1 MGEAAAKR
9 VRLSAD
15 AARAAVGALVAELGP
30 SPPPG
35 RLRDVLRTSLDD
47 PALEVGYWLPDLPGF
62 VDIEGRPF
70 DPATAETATYVNG
83 AYGRIGVLTH
93 RAVAPSEAVLL
104 EGIVAAARLVLE
116 NERLHAES
124 RSRLMELQQRRFF
137 TDLIV
142 DNAPVYFAVVDAE
155 GVLTGG
161 INDTLLEVLGIPK
174 TENVRDRYYWDV
186 VCLAEDE
193 EEARSRLG
201 LVATGR
207 ALGVQETRIRSADG
221 TPRVVEWRDTIL
233 PDERGQ
239 LKWIVR
245 AGLDVTER
253 NMREAEL
260 RRLVDEQ
267 AALRR
272 VATAVAEQASLSELV
287 RTVAR
292 EVGEL
297 FGGHTA
303 AVVRAEGTG
312 IRIVDGWAAPGSR
325 LIGAGRF
332 VELHGVETVTATA
345 MQTRSP
351 QRLTDVDD
359 ERSRRLWAELEIDS
373 AIAAP
378 VIVDGEVW
386 GAINATRSTVV
397 EPFPEGAE
405 KGLADMASLV
415 ALALANA
422 AARED
427 LNASRARIVQAGD
440 EARRKLERNL
450 HDGAQQRLVSL
461 SIALRLADTQL
472 DKSPEATRALLQTA
486 SEDLAGALAELRE
499 LARGLHPAVLT
510 DRGLGPA
517 LQVLADRAPIPVEVD
532 NHLEERLPDAVE
544 AAAYYVVSEALA
556 NVAKH
561 AEASFV
567 EVRLHR
573 VDGTA
578 FVEVIDDGVGGAVAS
593 TGSGL
598 RGLAD
603 RVEALGGRLRVAGV
617 AGGGTRVAAEIPC
630 R

>member
-325 LIGAGRF
+325 LIG
-332 VELHGVETVTATA
+332 
-345 MQTRSP
+345 Q
-351 QRLTDVDD
+351 
-359 ERSRRLWAELEIDS
+359 
-373 AIAAP
+373 AASSSC
-378 VIVDGEVW
+378 
-386 GAINATRSTVV
+386 T
-397 EPFPEGAE
+397 
-405 KGLADMASLV
+405 
-415 ALALANA
+415 
-422 AARED
+422 
-427 LNASRARIVQAGD
+427 ASR
-440 EARRKLERNL
+440 
-450 HDGAQQRLVSL
+450 
-461 SIALRLADTQL
+461 
-472 DKSPEATRALLQTA
+472 P
-486 SEDLAGALAELRE
+486 
-499 LARGLHPAVLT
+499 
-510 DRGLGPA
+510 
-517 LQVLADRAPIPVEVD
+517 
-532 NHLEERLPDAVE
+532 
-544 AAAYYVVSEALA
+544 
-556 NVAKH
+556 
-561 AEASFV
+561 
-567 EVRLHR
+567 
-573 VDGTA
+573 
-578 FVEVIDDGVGGAVAS
+578 
-593 TGSGL
+593 
-598 RGLAD
+598 
-603 RVEALGGRLRVAGV
+603 
-617 AGGGTRVAAEIPC
+617 
-630 R
+630 

>member
-1 MGEAAAKR
+1 
-9 VRLSAD
+9 LSAD
-15 AARAAVGALVAELGP
+15 AARAAVGTLVAELGT

-35 RLRDVLRTSLDD
+35 RLRAALRRSLRD

-62 VDIEGRPF
+62 VDIEGKPF
-70 DPATAETATYVNG
+70 DPATAETATATYVHD
-83 AYGRIGVLTH
+83 AHGRIGVLTH
-93 RAVAPSEAVLL
+93 RAVAPAEAPLL
-104 EGIVAAARLVLE
+104 DGIVSAVRLVLE

-124 RSRLMELQQRRFF
+124 RARLMELEQRRFF

-142 DNAPVYFAVVDAE
+142 DNAPVYFAVVDGE

-161 INDTLLEVLGIPK
+161 INDTLLAVLGIPK
-174 TENVRDRYYWDV
+174 TENVRDRHYWDV
-186 VCLAEDE
+186 VCLPEDE
-193 EEARSRLG
+193 DAARARLA
-201 LVATGR
+201 LVASGGAAR
-207 ALGVQETRIRSADG
+207 VEETRIRSASG
-221 TPRVVEWRDTIL
+221 EPRVVEWRDTIL

-253 NMREAEL
+253 NEREHEL
-260 RRLVDEQ
+260 RRLIEEQ

-272 VATAVAEQASLSELV
+272 VAIVVAKQASLNELV

-297 FGGHTA
+297 LGGHTA

-312 IRIVDGWAAPGSR
+312 IRVVDGWAAPGGRSVD
-325 LIGAGRF
+325 AGRF
-332 VELHGVETVTATA
+332 VELEGVASVTARALETG
-345 MQTRSP
+345 SP
-351 QRLTDVDD
+351 QRLVAVDD
-359 ERSRRLWAELEIDS
+359 DAGRLWQSLEINS

-378 VIVDGEVW
+378 IFVDGEVW
-386 GAINATRSTVV
+386 GAINTTRNASA
-397 EPFPEGAE
+397 EPFRAGAE
-405 KGLADMASLV
+405 EGLADMAALV

-422 AARED
+422 AAREE
-427 LNASRARIVQAGD
+427 LNASRARIVRAGD
-440 EARRKLERNL
+440 EARRKLERDL

-461 SIALRLADTQL
+461 AIALRLADAHLQ
-472 DKSPEATRALLQTA
+472 KSPETARGILRAA

-517 LQVLADRAPIPVEVD
+517 LQVLADRAPIPVQVE
-532 NHLEERLPDAVE
+532 NGLEDRLPTAVE

-561 AEASFV
+561 ADASAA

-603 RVEALGGRLRVAGV
+603 RVEALGGRLRVARG
-617 AGGGTRVAAEIPC
+617 AEGGTRVAAEIPC
-630 R
+630 G

>member
-1 MGEAAAKR
+1 
-9 VRLSAD
+9 LSAD
-15 AARAAVGALVAELGP
+15 AARAAVGTLVAELGT

-35 RLRDVLRTSLDD
+35 RLRDALRRSLGD
-47 PALEVGYWLPDLPGF
+47 PELEVGYWLADLPGF
-62 VDIEGRPF
+62 VDIGGKPF
-70 DPATAETATYVNG
+70 DPTTAATATYVHG
-83 AYGRIGVLTH
+83 EHGRIGVLTH
-93 RAVAPSEAVLL
+93 RAVAPSEAPLL
-104 EGIVAAARLVLE
+104 DGIVSAARLVLE

-124 RSRLMELQQRRFF
+124 RARLMELEQRRFF

-161 INDTLLEVLGIPK
+161 INDTLLAVLGIPK
-174 TENVRDRYYWDV
+174 TEEIRERHYWDV
-186 VCLAEDE
+186 VCPPEHEAAARERLA
-193 EEARSRLG
+193 

-207 ALGVQETRIRSADG
+207 AVGVEEAQIRSASG
-221 TPRVVEWRDTIL
+221 EPRTVEWRDTIL

-253 NMREAEL
+253 KQHEAEL
-260 RRLVDEQ
+260 RRLLDEQ

-272 VATAVAEQASLSELV
+272 VATVVAEQASLSELV

-297 FGGHTA
+297 LGGHTA

-312 IRIVDGWAAPGSR
+312 IRVVEGWTAPGARSV
-325 LIGAGRF
+325 LAGGF
-332 VELHGVETVTATA
+332 IDLQGVDSVTAKA
-345 MQTRSP
+345 METRAP
-351 QRLTDVDD
+351 QRLADIEDD
-359 ERSRRLWAELEIDS
+359 DGRRLWDSLDIHS

-378 VIVDGEVW
+378 IVVDGEIW
-386 GAINATRSTVV
+386 GAINTTRNATA
-397 EPFPEGAE
+397 EPFAPHTEE
-405 KGLADMASLV
+405 GLAGMAALV
-415 ALALANA
+415 AQALANA
-422 AARED
+422 AAREE

-440 EARRKLERNL
+440 DARRKLERNL

-461 SIALRLADTQL
+461 SIALRLADAHLQ
-472 DKSPEATRALLQTA
+472 KSPETARGILRAA

-499 LARGLHPAVLT
+499 LARGLHPAVLS

-517 LQVLADRAPIPVEVD
+517 LQVLADRAPIPVQVAND
-532 NHLEERLPDAVE
+532 LEDRLPTAVE
-544 AAAYYVVSEALA
+544 AAIYYVVSEALA

-561 AEASFV
+561 ADASSA

-573 VDGTA
+573 ANGTA
-578 FVEVIDDGVGGAVAS
+578 VVEVIDDGVGGAVAS
-593 TGSGL
+593 AGSGL

-603 RVEALGGRLRVAGV
+603 RVEALGGRLRVRAG
-617 AGGGTRVAAEIPC
+617 ADGGTHVAAEIPC